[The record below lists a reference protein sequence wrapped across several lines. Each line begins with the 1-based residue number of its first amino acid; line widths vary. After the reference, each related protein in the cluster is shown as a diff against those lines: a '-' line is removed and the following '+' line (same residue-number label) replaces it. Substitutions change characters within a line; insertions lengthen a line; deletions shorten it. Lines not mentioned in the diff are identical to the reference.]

1 MLSRELEQSLN
12 LAIQKARENQHEY
25 ITVEHLLYGQS
36 PGDSG
41 HSGLR
46 WQY

>member
-25 ITVEHLLYGQS
+25 ITVEKVQKLIKLLLQVT
-36 PGDSG
+36 
-41 HSGLR
+41 R
-46 WQY
+46 